1 MLATTLVTTASEPT
15 MNTDDDD
22 DDGSGD
28 DATDGVMIVTLMA
41 RLMIFT
47 MLRHA
52 LTSTPIQMA
61 DHQKQR

>member
-15 MNTDDDD
+15 MNTDD